1 MEIEGAIKNDEEL
14 NNSPK
19 FAVIG
24 AGNGGQATA
33 AHLALMGFKVN
44 LYNRGK
50 ARIEHIQKNKGIEVT
65 GMINAFGKLNKVTTN
80 IKEAI
85 EDVNIIMVVI
95 PASGHEDIAQ
105 VCAPHLKDGQIVI
118 LTPGR
123 TFGALEFIN
132 TVRKNGSDADIIIA
146 ETQTIIYTSRY
157 KEGAKVEILAFKKR
171 VPLAALPAN
180 RTEDVIK
187 IMKGI
192 YPQLVPAINVLKTGL
207 DNIGAIFHPTPTLLN
222 VGWIETPRTRFK
234 YYYEAITPT
243 VAKFLEAI
251 DIERIDVAKA
261 FGIEALSAKGWLYEA
276 YGVRGKTLY
285 EALQNNDK
293 YRTIDAPTTLQH
305 RYIFEDVPTGLV
317 PIASLGD
324 MLGVSTPN
332 IKLIIQLASMLTG
345 VDFWKNGRTVE
356 KMGLKGLS
364 VNDIKRLVDKGGL

>member
-1 MEIEGAIKNDEEL
+1 MEIEGSIKRDKEL

-50 ARIEHIQKNKGIEVT
+50 ERIEHIQKKRGIEVT
-65 GMINAFGKLNKVTTN
+65 GMINAFGELNTVTTN

-85 EDVNIIMVVI
+85 EDANIIMVVI
-95 PASGHEDIAQ
+95 PASGHEDIAR
-105 VCAPHLKDGQIVI
+105 VCAPYLKDGQIVI
-118 LTPGR
+118 LSPGR

-132 TVRKNGSDADIIIA
+132 TVRKDGSDADIIIA

-157 KEGAKVEILAFKKR
+157 KEGAKVEILALKKR

-180 RTEDVIK
+180 RTEEVIA

-243 VAKFLEAI
+243 VAEFLEII
-251 DIERIDVAKA
+251 DKERMDVAKA
-261 FGIEALSAKGWLYEA
+261 FGIDALSAKDWLYEA
-276 YGVRGKTLY
+276 YGVRGETLY

-317 PIASLGD
+317 PIASIGD
-324 MLGVSTPN
+324 MLGVPTPN
-332 IKLIIQLASMLTG
+332 IKLIIQIASMLTG
-345 VDFWKNGRTVE
+345 IDFWKNGRTIE

>member
-1 MEIEGAIKNDEEL
+1 ML
-14 NNSPK
+14 NKRDNLK

-24 AGNGGQATA
+24 AGNGGLATA

-44 LYNRGK
+44 LYNRSK
-50 ARIEHIQKNKGIEVT
+50 ERIDHIQKKKGIEVI
-65 GMINAFGKLNKVTTN
+65 GMINAFGELNKVTTN

-85 EDVNIIMVVI
+85 EDADIIMVVI
-95 PASGHEDIAQ
+95 PASGHEDIAK
-105 VCAPHLKDGQIVI
+105 VCAPYLKDDQIVI
-118 LTPGR
+118 LSPGR

-132 TVRKNGSDADIIIA
+132 TIKNNGSGADIIIA
-146 ETQTIIYTSRY
+146 ETQTISYTSRN
-157 KEGAKVEILAFKKR
+157 KEGAKVEILALKKK

-180 RTEDVIK
+180 KTEDVIE
-187 IMKGI
+187 IMKEI
-192 YPQLVPAINVLKTGL
+192 YPQLVPAINVLKTSL
-207 DNIGAIFHPTPTLLN
+207 DNIGAIFHPTPTVLN
-222 VGWIETPRTRFK
+222 AGWIETLRTQFK

-243 VAKFLEAI
+243 VAKFLEII
-251 DIERIDVAKA
+251 DKERMDVAKA
-261 FGIEALSAKGWLYEA
+261 FGIEALSAKDWLYEA

-317 PIASLGD
+317 PIASSGD

-345 VDFWKNGRTVE
+345 IDFWKTGRTVE
-356 KMGLKGLS
+356 KLGLKGLS
-364 VNDIKRLVDKGGL
+364 VDDIKILAEKGVL